1 MSSGPLDALAA
12 ELRAE
17 GGLLAGALRDAPA
30 GAALDHGA
38 RPDVE
43 LVLEAIHE
51 GWLLHAGEPR
61 VVSTED
67 PDLALLGGDRL
78 FALGLERLA
87 ALGDLDAVA
96 ELADVISL
104 CAQSHAEDAPE
115 LADLAWQEGVRA
127 VHHEPGAPG
136 AFAAVARAYS
146 SER

>member
-1 MSSGPLDALAA
+1 MSAPLEALSD
-12 ELRAE
+12 ELRGE
-17 GGLLAGALRDAPA
+17 GGLLAGALRDAPD
-30 GAALDHGA
+30 GAPLPHGGRA
-38 RPDVE
+38 EVE

-51 GWLLHAGEPR
+51 GWLLHAGAPR
-61 VVSTED
+61 VLATED
-67 PDLALLGGDRL
+67 RDLALLGGDRL

-104 CAQSHAEDAPE
+104 CAQSHAEEAPE

-136 AFAAVARAYS
+136 ALAAVARAYPS
-146 SER
+146 GQ

>member
-1 MSSGPLDALAA
+1 MSALEDLAR

-17 GGLLAGALRDAPA
+17 GGLLGAVVRDAPA
-30 GAALDHGA
+30 RAPLPHGQRA
-38 RPDVE
+38 EVE

-51 GWLLHAGEPR
+51 GWLLHAGKAR
-61 VVSTED
+61 ILDAGAD

-104 CAQSHAEDAPE
+104 CARSHAEGAPE
-115 LADLAWQEGVRA
+115 LADLVWDEGLRA
-127 VHHEPGAPG
+127 VHREPGASG
-136 AFAAVARAYS
+136 ASVAVARAYS
-146 SER
+146 SGQ